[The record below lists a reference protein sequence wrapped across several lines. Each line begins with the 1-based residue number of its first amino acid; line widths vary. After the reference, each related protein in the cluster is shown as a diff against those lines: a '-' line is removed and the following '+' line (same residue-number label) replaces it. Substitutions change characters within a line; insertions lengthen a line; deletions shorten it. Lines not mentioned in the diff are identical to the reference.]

1 MRNLIILLFSIPF
14 LGWSQ
19 SHEDLTDLCSIEN
32 SEIIILGSSN
42 IADYKCELYDFSN
55 NSNIEIVS
63 EVYGHTIKLK
73 NAKVQLKSKGFDCEN
88 RIMTNDFFKAIKGEQ
103 HPIISVEFHQ
113 FTLTQDV
120 ANHPVQ
126 QNIPSKI
133 SIRLAGVRNFYS
145 PRLSSLTVKSD
156 QLTFT
161 GFVDLKMTEFD
172 IDPPTAL
179 FGTVKTADEI
189 RVAFKITFQMK

>member
-1 MRNLIILLFSIPF
+1 MKFLFFLLFAIPV

-19 SHEDLTDLCSIEN
+19 SHQDLTDLCSIEN
-32 SEIIILGSSN
+32 SEIIILGTSN
-42 IADYKCELYDFSN
+42 VTDYTCKLYDFSN
-55 NSNIEIVS
+55 NSNIEISS
-63 EVYGHTIKLK
+63 EVFGHTIKLQ
-73 NAKVQLKSKGFDCEN
+73 NAKVQLQAKGFDCEN

-113 FTLTQDV
+113 FTLTEDV
-120 ANHPVQ
+120 AQHPVQ

-145 PRLSSLTVKSD
+145 PRLSSLKVKSD

-161 GFVDLKMTEFD
+161 GFVDLKMTDFD
-172 IDPPTAL
+172 IVPPTAL

-189 RVAFKITFQMK
+189 RVEFQITFQMK

>member
-1 MRNLIILLFSIPF
+1 MKHLLFLLFALPVV
-14 LGWSQ
+14 GWSQ

-32 SEIIILGSSN
+32 SEIVILGTSN
-42 IADYKCELYDFSN
+42 VTDYTCKLYDFSN
-55 NSNIEIVS
+55 NSNIEISS

-73 NAKVQLKSKGFDCEN
+73 NAKVKLKAKGFDCES
-88 RIMTNDFFKAIKGEQ
+88 RIMTNDFFKAIKGEE

-120 ANHPVQ
+120 AYYPVQ
-126 QNIPSKI
+126 HNIPSKI
-133 SIRLAGVRNFYS
+133 SIRLAGVRNYYS

-172 IDPPTAL
+172 IVPPTAL
-179 FGTVKTADEI
+179 FGTIKTADEI
-189 RVAFKITFQMK
+189 RVEFQITFQMK